1 MSLQSGSGLLARE
14 YILQIS
20 DTSLITLV
28 IEVQIPHIL
37 VTETRSSVFLFNKPN
52 NSRQALLS
60 FYGWSSSLGC
70 LIIGDTLGNLV
81 TFFYKATWNQEQ
93 FLLPLQLP
101 LRRKKDYTCA
111 LRASKNFYS
120 SNQFASQSEFLFQHP
135 VRCFQGK
142 GAVIGLNK
150 PFRPHNAILPPFTHT
165 GEVILNTADTGEP
178 FKSQQANVIQTFF
191 QW

>member
-1 MSLQSGSGLLARE
+1 MIKQLGLQLRQPKLLW
-14 YILQIS
+14 
-20 DTSLITLV
+20 V
-28 IEVQIPHIL
+28 
-37 VTETRSSVFLFNKPN
+37 
-52 NSRQALLS
+52 
-60 FYGWSSSLGC
+60 W
-70 LIIGDTLGNLV
+70 DTLGNLV

-101 LRRKKDYTCA
+101 LRRKKDYPCA

-150 PFRPHNAILPPFTHT
+150 PFRLHNAILPPFTHT
-165 GEVILNTADTGEP
+165 GEVILNMADTEES

-191 QW
+191 SLVVMRFLAISANCRGSLQTVLKIFWTKNMIWANAMVPHTYII